1 MTAAEEAPCLQ
12 LKSRQMGAK
21 ELAAVRIQARSRI
34 EEPAPWGQAVRKMTR
49 EAELG
54 LGFGWKRRKEEVVE
68 RGGTIVG
75 EGGGRGGEEGGKEEK
90 GG

>member
-1 MTAAEEAPCLQ
+1 MTAAEEAPCLP

-21 ELAAVRIQARSRI
+21 ELAEVRIQARRRI
-34 EEPAPWGQAVRKMTR
+34 EEPAAWGRAVRKMTW

-68 RGGTIVG
+68 RGGIIV
-75 EGGGRGGEEGGKEEK
+75 GGEEGGKEEK

>member
-1 MTAAEEAPCLQ
+1 MTAAEEAPCLP

-21 ELAAVRIQARSRI
+21 ELAEVRIQARRRI
-34 EEPAPWGQAVRKMTR
+34 EEPAAWGRAVRKMTR

-68 RGGTIVG
+68 RGGIIV
-75 EGGGRGGEEGGKEEK
+75 GGEEGGKEEK